1 MDKMQISAQVTTI
14 FSLISGN
21 DEIVMSAMEEYA
33 LLISSQHL
41 ILQKSSWKQVDYF
54 ITDKDE
60 CAGQSLCH
68 SDATCQNII
77 GSYTCTCK
85 NGYVGNRVNC
95 TGTFFSN
102 LE

>member
-41 ILQKSSWKQVDYF
+41 ILQKSS
-54 ITDKDE
+54 
-60 CAGQSLCH
+60 
-68 SDATCQNII
+68 
-77 GSYTCTCK
+77 
-85 NGYVGNRVNC
+85 
-95 TGTFFSN
+95 
-102 LE
+102 